1 MNQTRHFA
9 ARAPLIVDSAT
20 LAEDP
25 HSRFAELRKNHALIQ
40 LGDGQYMAL
49 RAENVLPLLTDP
61 RAIQIEGQAYVRLR
75 GIPEGVTARLL
86 RDFFL
91 FANGGAH
98 RSRRTLFA
106 RRLPHGTMRDM
117 QTEIR
122 SVADAIVAY
131 LPRSTSFDF
140 VARMAARV
148 PAEMMA
154 GILGLP
160 RADSPYFAN
169 RVYQLAPAVASI
181 YPIEHHQ
188 RIEEAAGQLFDYVGD
203 HLADRLACP
212 RDDMLSSLVASWQ
225 ASQEI
230 SFDSLVH
237 QVLGIVIG
245 GTDTT
250 RAAFAMLVALL
261 LQHPEQWAAVK
272 ADPALIPGAVSEA
285 MRFDPSVGSI
295 PRFTTSDL
303 EFGDITLPAG
313 VAVLASTMSAMRDPA
328 LYEDPD
334 RFDIRR
340 DHPRLHPV
348 FGNGPHRCI
357 GEMLVRLEMQ
367 EGLAALVA
375 AAPGIELETSPRMTG
390 FGGIRQITPMQVCIP
405 EFQ

>member
-9 ARAPLIVDSAT
+9 ARGPLIVDPAT

-25 HSRFAELRKNHALIQ
+25 HASFAELRKNHALIQ

-49 RAENVLPLLTDP
+49 RAENVLALLTDP
-61 RAIQIEGQAYVRLR
+61 RTMQIEGQDYVRLR
-75 GIPEGVTARLL
+75 GIPDGTTARLL

-91 FANGGAH
+91 FANGDAH
-98 RSRRTLFA
+98 RSRRSLFA
-106 RRLPHGTMRDM
+106 RSFAHSTMRNM

-122 SVADAIVAY
+122 SVAHEIVAD
-131 LPRSTSFDF
+131 LPRGTSFDF

-148 PAEMMA
+148 PAEMIA
-154 GILGLP
+154 VILGLP
-160 RADSPYFAN
+160 RADAPYFAS
-169 RVYQLAPAVASI
+169 RVYELAPAVAPI
-181 YPIEHHQ
+181 YPIQDHQ

-203 HLADRLACP
+203 HLADRLMSP
-212 RDDMLSSLVASWQ
+212 RGDMLSSLVASWQ

-230 SFDSLVH
+230 PFDSLVH
-237 QVLGIVIG
+237 QVLGIIIG
-245 GTDTT
+245 GTNPT

-261 LQHPEQWAAVK
+261 LEHPEQWAAVK
-272 ADPALIPGAVSEA
+272 ADPGLIPGAVSEA
-285 MRFDPSVGSI
+285 MRFDPAVGSI

-303 EFGDITLPAG
+303 EIGDITVPAG

-328 LYEDPD
+328 LFDDPD

-340 DHPRLHPV
+340 DHPRLQPV

-357 GEMLVRLEMQ
+357 GEMLARLEMQ
-367 EGLAALVA
+367 EGLAALIA

-390 FGGIRQITPMQVCIP
+390 FGGIRQITPMQVCIR

>member
-1 MNQTRHFA
+1 MNQTRHVA
-9 ARAPLIVDSAT
+9 ARGPLIVDPAT

-25 HSRFAELRKNHALIQ
+25 HARFAELRVNHALIQ
-40 LGDGQYMAL
+40 LGERQYMAL
-49 RAENVLPLLTDP
+49 RAEHVLPLLTDP
-61 RAIQIEGQAYVRLR
+61 RTTQIEGKDYVRMR
-75 GIPEGVTARLL
+75 RIPDGTTARLL

-91 FANGGAH
+91 FANGETH
-98 RSRRTLFA
+98 RSKRGLFA
-106 RRLPHGTMRDM
+106 RTFAHSTMRNM
-117 QTEIR
+117 QAEIR
-122 SVADAIVAY
+122 SVADAIVAD
-131 LPRSTSFDF
+131 LPRGTSFDF

-148 PAEMMA
+148 PAKMIA

-160 RADSPYFAN
+160 RADAPYFAN
-169 RVYQLAPAVASI
+169 RVYQLAPAVAPI

-188 RIEEAAGQLFDYVGD
+188 RIEEAAGQLYDYVGD
-203 HLADRLACP
+203 HLADRLASP
-212 RDDMLSSLVASWQ
+212 QGDMLSSLVASWQ

-237 QVLGIVIG
+237 QVLGIIIG

-261 LQHPEQWAAVK
+261 LDHPEQWAAIR
-272 ADPALIPGAVSEA
+272 ADPSLIPGAVSEA

-303 EFGDITLPAG
+303 EIGDITLPAG

-328 LYEDPD
+328 LYDDPD
-334 RFDIRR
+334 RFDILR

-357 GEMLVRLEMQ
+357 GELMARLEMQ
-367 EGLAALVA
+367 EGLAALIA
-375 AAPGIELETSPRMTG
+375 AAPGIELETAPRMTG

>member
-1 MNQTRHFA
+1 MNQTRHIA
-9 ARAPLIVDSAT
+9 ARAPLIVDPAT

-25 HSRFAELRKNHALIQ
+25 HASFAELRKNHALIQ
-40 LGDGQYMAL
+40 LGEGQYMAL

-61 RAIQIEGQAYVRLR
+61 RTTQIKGKDYVRLR
-75 GIPEGVTARLL
+75 GIPDGATARLL

-91 FANGGAH
+91 FANGDEH

-122 SVADAIVAY
+122 SVADAIVAD
-131 LPRSTSFDF
+131 LPRGTSFDF

-148 PAEMMA
+148 PAAMIA

-160 RADSPYFAN
+160 RADAPYFAS
-169 RVYQLAPAVASI
+169 RVYELAPAVAPI
-181 YPIEHHQ
+181 YPIEDHQ
-188 RIEEAAGQLFDYVGD
+188 RIEEAAVQLFDYVGD
-203 HLADRLACP
+203 HLADRLVSP

-237 QVLGIVIG
+237 QVLGIIIG

-261 LQHPEQWAAVK
+261 LERPDDWAAIQ

-295 PRFTTSDL
+295 PRFTEAEL
-303 EFGDITLPAG
+303 EIGDIILPTG

-340 DHPRLHPV
+340 DQPRLHPV

-357 GEMLVRLEMQ
+357 GEMLARLEMQ
-367 EGLAALVA
+367 EGLAALIA
-375 AAPGIELETSPRMTG
+375 AAPGIELETAPRMTG
-390 FGGIRQITPMQVCIP
+390 FGSIRQITPMQVCIP